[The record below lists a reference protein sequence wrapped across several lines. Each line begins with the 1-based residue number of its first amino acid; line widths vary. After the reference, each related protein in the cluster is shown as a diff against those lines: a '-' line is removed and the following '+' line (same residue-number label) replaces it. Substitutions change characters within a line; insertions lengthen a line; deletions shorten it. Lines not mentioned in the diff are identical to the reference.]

1 MKKLV
6 LMAAAAVLTF
16 SLSSAVYAD
25 DNTAALKQQLQ
36 YAQARV
42 DQANTLLSQLEAAA
56 GTNPVAAA
64 QVQSVKAGIPS
75 LVAEV
80 NRIKALLPAEAPA
93 AQAAVSTDPAA
104 LLALIAQQQ
113 GATVTPAQA
122 EAAALQSQAQAAQAA
137 QLAQAQMAQLLQA
150 QQAQAAQ
157 AAAAQTQTDAA
168 AAQAQQT
175 QVTTPAVPAALAV
188 ATAVKN
194 FTDKNGTTHTFTM
207 DEWNY
212 LISVWAYTGQGEE
225 MVTHHTIG
233 DLMAVLAARG

>member
-64 QVQSVKAGIPS
+64 QVQSVKAGIPA

-93 AQAAVSTDPAA
+93 AAAATDPAA
-104 LLALIAQQQ
+104 LMALLAQQQ
-113 GATVTPAQA
+113 TAATPAAQA
-122 EAAALQSQAQAAQAA
+122 ATDAATAQAQQLAQAQALLAAQTQLIQAAQAQAAQA
-137 QLAQAQMAQLLQA
+137 
-150 QQAQAAQ
+150 QAAQ
-157 AAAAQTQTDAA
+157 TQAAQTQT
-168 AAQAQQT
+168 AQAQQPV
-175 QVTTPAVPAALAV
+175 QATTPVVPAV
-188 ATAVKN
+188 AAAVKN

>member
-64 QVQSVKAGIPS
+64 QVQSVKAGIPA

-93 AQAAVSTDPAA
+93 ATAATDPAA
-104 LLALIAQQQ
+104 LMALLAQQQ
-113 GATVTPAQA
+113 TAATPAAQA
-122 EAAALQSQAQAAQAA
+122 ATDAATAQAQQLAQSQALLAAQTQLIQAAQAQAAQA
-137 QLAQAQMAQLLQA
+137 Q
-150 QQAQAAQ
+150 
-157 AAAAQTQTDAA
+157 AAQTQTAQTQQP
-168 AAQAQQT
+168 AQA
-175 QVTTPAVPAALAV
+175 TTPVIPAV
-188 ATAVKN
+188 AAAVKN

>member
-64 QVQSVKAGIPS
+64 QVQSVKAGIPA

-93 AQAAVSTDPAA
+93 ATAATDPAA
-104 LLALIAQQQ
+104 LMALLAQQQ
-113 GATVTPAQA
+113 TAATPAAQA
-122 EAAALQSQAQAAQAA
+122 ATDAATAQAQQLAQSQALLAAQTQLIQAAQAQAAQA
-137 QLAQAQMAQLLQA
+137 Q
-150 QQAQAAQ
+150 
-157 AAAAQTQTDAA
+157 AAQTQT
-168 AAQAQQT
+168 AQAQQPV
-175 QVTTPAVPAALAV
+175 QATTPVVPAV
-188 ATAVKN
+188 AAAVKN

>member
-64 QVQSVKAGIPS
+64 QVQSVKAGIPA

-93 AQAAVSTDPAA
+93 ATAATDPAA
-104 LLALIAQQQ
+104 LMALLAQQQ
-113 GATVTPAQA
+113 TAATPAAQA
-122 EAAALQSQAQAAQAA
+122 ATDAATAQAQQLAQAQALLAAQTQLIQAAQAQAAQT
-137 QLAQAQMAQLLQA
+137 Q
-150 QQAQAAQ
+150 
-157 AAAAQTQTDAA
+157 AAQTQT
-168 AAQAQQT
+168 AQAQQPV
-175 QVTTPAVPAALAV
+175 QATTPVVPAV
-188 ATAVKN
+188 AAAVKN

>member
-56 GTNPVAAA
+56 CTNPVAAA
-64 QVQSVKAGIPS
+64 QVQSVKAGIPA

-93 AQAAVSTDPAA
+93 ATAATDPAA
-104 LLALIAQQQ
+104 LMALLAQQQ
-113 GATVTPAQA
+113 TAATPAAQA
-122 EAAALQSQAQAAQAA
+122 ATDAATAQAQQLAQSQALLAAQTQLIQAAQAQAAQA
-137 QLAQAQMAQLLQA
+137 Q
-150 QQAQAAQ
+150 
-157 AAAAQTQTDAA
+157 AAQTQTAQTQQP
-168 AAQAQQT
+168 AQA
-175 QVTTPAVPAALAV
+175 TTPVIPAV
-188 ATAVKN
+188 AAAVKN

>member
-64 QVQSVKAGIPS
+64 QVQSVKAGIPA

-93 AQAAVSTDPAA
+93 AAAATDPAA
-104 LLALIAQQQ
+104 LMALLAQQQ
-113 GATVTPAQA
+113 T
-122 EAAALQSQAQAAQAA
+122 AA
-137 QLAQAQMAQLLQA
+137 
-150 QQAQAAQ
+150 
-157 AAAAQTQTDAA
+157 
-168 AAQAQQT
+168 
-175 QVTTPAVPAALAV
+175 
-188 ATAVKN
+188 
-194 FTDKNGTTHTFTM
+194 
-207 DEWNY
+207 
-212 LISVWAYTGQGEE
+212 
-225 MVTHHTIG
+225 
-233 DLMAVLAARG
+233 